1 MSQISS
7 INFKKSVD
15 YQVFHNSTIRPS
27 YVIGGELEC
36 NPPKGY
42 DAQRIKNEII
52 ENAKQAYFNTS
63 KARNKAF
70 QAKNYE
76 WSAVVNI
83 KPETTM
89 NDLKKLAQH
98 FSDKYGFQCYQ
109 IAIHRDEGHINDD
122 GEKEI
127 NHHAHLEFITLDKN
141 TGKQLFKLRDFNP
154 QKMREIQTEV
164 AEILQ
169 MERGQDKRIS
179 GAKRIEPRVY
189 AEMKEKER
197 ANQKALK
204 KELESTKETLKNTT
218 QELESVKTELK
229 DTKKEKNLSKTAI
242 KSAIKIA
249 KVAWSNENKQRKE
262 QGLAPIYNAN
272 HYNSSE
278 YLKGLENRTY
288 KNNDEFLKALDEL
301 QKRIFKEYE
310 QGINATHQIST
321 TKKDF
326 KSRLIDEYYS
336 DLSTKHDLTPFY
348 FDKELKTL
356 ENKQKGYKIKD
367 SENTLTLTTSKKADL
382 SEQVALMLDMAK
394 SKGWE
399 LDSIK
404 VTGSKAFC
412 DEVAKQIAEIKA
424 KEKAEQE
431 RKLKE
436 LEQENER
443 LKAELA
449 KNRTETALETQN
461 EPKARQEPSQELKTQ
476 ETAPKA
482 KSQEQIDLE
491 IAQRLDEKKYWEQTD
506 TTTFYNI
513 LKRLEMRKKPQE
525 RKLDDLKYL
534 DGELN
539 KPIIYG
545 RHDLTKYAIN
555 ELNKLIAKEIEK
567 EQANQTAQTPSSFDK
582 EPEKSQEVFK
592 EFKELCDYLE
602 KYHFLTT
609 DGKIN
614 VAKRASELLK
624 NKENHELLKAYHKT
638 HYEVKKGGLEKLA
651 KQYEQT
657 KEISR

>member
-36 NPPKGY
+36 DPPKGY

-98 FSDKYGFQCYQ
+98 FSDKYGFQYYQ
-109 IAIHRDEGHINDD
+109 IAIHRDEGHINDN

-197 ANQKALK
+197 ANQKALSANAINK
-204 KELESTKETLKNTT
+204 RVEQERKAWLNTNKALHEQGAEPIFTTEHYKELRELNKGTFTSLDELENALKELEKRIR
-218 QELESVKTELK
+218 
-229 DTKKEKNLSKTAI
+229 KEKRQNQ
-242 KSAIKIA
+242 
-249 KVAWSNENKQRKE
+249 SNK
-262 QGLAPIYNAN
+262 P
-272 HYNSSE
+272 
-278 YLKGLENRTY
+278 
-288 KNNDEFLKALDEL
+288 
-301 QKRIFKEYE
+301 
-310 QGINATHQIST
+310 QIST

-348 FDKELKTL
+348 FNKELKTL

-367 SENTLTLTTSKKADL
+367 SENTLTLTPSQKVDL

-399 LDSIK
+399 LETIEVS
-404 VTGSKAFC
+404 GSKAFC

-424 KEKAEQE
+424 KEKAEQAQ
-431 RKLKE
+431 KLKE

-482 KSQEQIDLE
+482 KSQAQIDLE
-491 IAQRLDEKKYWEQTD
+491 IAQKLDEKKYWEQTD

-525 RKLDDLKYL
+525 RKLDGLKYL
-534 DGELN
+534 ESELN

-545 RHDLTKYAIN
+545 RHDLTKYAIS
-555 ELNKLIAKEIEK
+555 ELNELIAKEIEK
-567 EQANQTAQTPSSFDK
+567 EQANQTAQTPSAFDK

-609 DGKIN
+609 NGKIN
-614 VAKRASELLK
+614 VGKRASELLK

-651 KQYEQT
+651 KQYEQS
-657 KEISR
+657 KGISR

>member
-36 NPPKGY
+36 DPPKGY
-42 DAQRIKNEII
+42 DAQRIKNEIV

-89 NDLKKLAQH
+89 NDLKRLAEH
-98 FSDKYGFQCYQ
+98 FEKKYGFQCYQ
-109 IAIHRDEGHINDD
+109 IAIHRDEGHINDN

-127 NHHAHLEFITLDKN
+127 NHHAHLEFITLSKEN
-141 TGKQLFKLRDFNP
+141 GKQLFKLRDFNP

-179 GAKRIEPRVY
+179 GAKRIEPRAY
-189 AEMKEKER
+189 AKIKEQER
-197 ANQKALK
+197 QEKREIK

-218 QELESVKTELK
+218 QELETA
-229 DTKKEKNLSKTAI
+229 KKE
-242 KSAIKIA
+242 
-249 KVAWSNENKQRKE
+249 
-262 QGLAPIYNAN
+262 
-272 HYNSSE
+272 
-278 YLKGLENRTY
+278 
-288 KNNDEFLKALDEL
+288 LKALSANAIKKRVEQERKAWLNTNKALHEQGAEPIFTAEHYKELRELNKGAFTSLDEL
-301 QKRIFKEYE
+301 ENALKELEKRIRKEKK
-310 QGINATHQIST
+310 QHQSNKPQLST
-321 TKKDF
+321 TQKDF
-326 KSRLIDEYYS
+326 KSRLIDEFYS

-348 FDKELKTL
+348 FNKELKTL

-382 SEQVALMLDMAK
+382 SEQVELMLDMAK
-394 SKGWE
+394 AKGWE
-399 LDSIK
+399 LDSLK

-431 RKLKE
+431 KKIAE
-436 LEQENER
+436 LEKQNEQ

-449 KNRTETALETQN
+449 IKSAEKPLESQN
-461 EPKARQEPSQELKTQ
+461 APKAEQEPSQEPKTQ
-476 ETAPKA
+476 ENAPKA

-525 RKLDDLKYL
+525 RKLEGLKYL
-534 DGELN
+534 ESELN

-545 RHDLTKYAIN
+545 RHDLTKDVIS
-555 ELNKLIAKEIEK
+555 ELNELIAKEQEQEKPLSDDEKRRQAQLKEIE
-567 EQANQTAQTPSSFDK
+567 
-582 EPEKSQEVFK
+582 
-592 EFKELCDYLE
+592 
-602 KYHFLTT
+602 
-609 DGKIN
+609 
-614 VAKRASELLK
+614 R
-624 NKENHELLKAYHKT
+624 LKAQGKFNYNSTNSQSKDT
-638 HYEVKKGGLEKLA
+638 GRGF
-651 KQYEQT
+651 
-657 KEISR
+657 

>member
-36 NPPKGY
+36 DPPKGY

-52 ENAKQAYFNTS
+52 NNAKQAYFNTS

-109 IAIHRDEGHINDD
+109 IAIHRDEGHINDN

-179 GAKRIEPRVY
+179 GAKRIEPRAY
-189 AEMKEKER
+189 ARLKEQER
-197 ANQKALK
+197 QEKREIK
-204 KELESTKETLKNTT
+204 KELESTK
-218 QELESVKTELK
+218 
-229 DTKKEKNLSKTAI
+229 KE
-242 KSAIKIA
+242 
-249 KVAWSNENKQRKE
+249 
-262 QGLAPIYNAN
+262 
-272 HYNSSE
+272 
-278 YLKGLENRTY
+278 
-288 KNNDEFLKALDEL
+288 LKALSANAIRKRVEQERKAWLNTNKALHEQGAELIFTPKHYKELRELDKGTFTSLDEL
-301 QKRIFKEYE
+301 ENALKELEKRIRKEKR
-310 QGINATHQIST
+310 QNQSNKPQIST

-348 FDKELKTL
+348 FNKELKTL

-412 DEVAKQIAEIKA
+412 DEVARQIAEIKA

-431 RKLKE
+431 QKLKE
-436 LEQENER
+436 LEKENER

-449 KNRTETALETQN
+449 NNRTETALETQN
-461 EPKARQEPSQELKTQ
+461 EPKARQDITQSEKTQ
-476 ETAPKA
+476 ENAPKA
-482 KSQEQIDLE
+482 KSQAQKDLE
-491 IAQRLDEKKYWEQTD
+491 LVKSYENNYNFSNNDCYDLKDLAKRYNLD
-506 TTTFYNI
+506 NI
-513 LKRLEMRKKPQE
+513 SKSLTKHLENNRNLDKLTYSIPKPQE
-525 RKLDDLKYL
+525 LQ
-534 DGELN
+534 
-539 KPIIYG
+539 
-545 RHDLTKYAIN
+545 
-555 ELNKLIAKEIEK
+555 EI
-567 EQANQTAQTPSSFDK
+567 
-582 EPEKSQEVFK
+582 
-592 EFKELCDYLE
+592 
-602 KYHFLTT
+602 
-609 DGKIN
+609 
-614 VAKRASELLK
+614 
-624 NKENHELLKAYHKT
+624 
-638 HYEVKKGGLEKLA
+638 KGFLEKLTA
-651 KQYEQT
+651 QEQEPSKTTITQKVNFNT
-657 KEISR
+657 KSQNQGKTF

>member
-179 GAKRIEPRVY
+179 GAKRIEPRAY
-189 AEMKEKER
+189 ARLKEQER
-197 ANQKALK
+197 QEKREIK

-229 DTKKEKNLSKTAI
+229 NTKKEKNLSKTAI
-242 KSAIKIA
+242 KSAIKA
-249 KVAWSNENKQRKE
+249 VKVAWRNENKQRKE

-278 YLKGLENRTY
+278 YLKELENRTY

-326 KSRLIDEYYS
+326 KSRLIDEFYS

-348 FDKELKTL
+348 FNKELKTL

-399 LDSIK
+399 LETIEVS
-404 VTGSKAFC
+404 GSKAFC

-449 KNRTETALETQN
+449 NNRTETALETQN
-461 EPKARQEPSQELKTQ
+461 EPKPSQDITQSEKTQ

-491 IAQRLDEKKYWEQTD
+491 NVEKIKNLQNNGFMIDNHNCDDLIRLAKKYKLLEVENRLKEHKKYNDEKYNRDHDKLTYPISSVNYNDIELIIEKIAKTIKQEQEQKQPKPLSD
-506 TTTFYNI
+506 DE
-513 LKRLEMRKKPQE
+513 KRREA
-525 RKLDDLKYL
+525 
-534 DGELN
+534 EL
-539 KPIIYG
+539 
-545 RHDLTKYAIN
+545 
-555 ELNKLIAKEIEK
+555 KEIERLK
-567 EQANQTAQTPSSFDK
+567 AQGKFSYNST
-582 EPEKSQEVFK
+582 KSQSQ
-592 EFKELCDYLE
+592 E
-602 KYHFLTT
+602 KGRKF
-609 DGKIN
+609 
-614 VAKRASELLK
+614 
-624 NKENHELLKAYHKT
+624 
-638 HYEVKKGGLEKLA
+638 
-651 KQYEQT
+651 
-657 KEISR
+657 

>member
-36 NPPKGY
+36 DPPKGY

-98 FSDKYGFQCYQ
+98 FSDKYGFQYYQ
-109 IAIHRDEGHINDD
+109 IAIHRDEGHINDN

-197 ANQKALK
+197 ANQKALSANAINK
-204 KELESTKETLKNTT
+204 RVEQERKAWLNTNKALHEQGAEPIFTTEHYKELRELNKGTFTSLDELENALKELEKRIR
-218 QELESVKTELK
+218 
-229 DTKKEKNLSKTAI
+229 KEKRQNQ
-242 KSAIKIA
+242 
-249 KVAWSNENKQRKE
+249 SNK
-262 QGLAPIYNAN
+262 P
-272 HYNSSE
+272 
-278 YLKGLENRTY
+278 
-288 KNNDEFLKALDEL
+288 
-301 QKRIFKEYE
+301 
-310 QGINATHQIST
+310 QIST

-348 FDKELKTL
+348 FNKELKTL

-367 SENTLTLTTSKKADL
+367 SENTLTLTPSQKVDL

-399 LDSIK
+399 LETIEVS
-404 VTGSKAFC
+404 GSKAFC

-424 KEKAEQE
+424 KEKAEQAQ
-431 RKLKE
+431 KLKE

-482 KSQEQIDLE
+482 KSQAQIDLE
-491 IAQRLDEKKYWEQTD
+491 IAQKLDEKKYWEQTD

-567 EQANQTAQTPSSFDK
+567 EQANQTAQTPSTFDK

-657 KEISR
+657 KGISR

>member
-1 MSQISS
+1 MGQKSS
-7 INFKKSVD
+7 INFKPSKD
-15 YQVFHNSTIRPS
+15 HQVFHNTTIRPN
-27 YVIGGELEC
+27 YAIGGELEYDL
-36 NPPKGY
+36 KGY
-42 DAQRIKNEII
+42 PARDLKNKIISQAI
-52 ENAKQAYFNTS
+52 ENYNK
-63 KARNKAF
+63 NKAPKAPKF
-70 QAKNYE
+70 KAKNYE

-89 NDLKKLAQH
+89 DDLKKLAEH
-98 FSDKYGFQCYQ
+98 LNKKYGFQCYQ
-109 IAIHRDEGHINDD
+109 ITIHRDEGHINDD

-127 NHHAHLEFITLDKN
+127 NHHAHLELITLDKE
-141 TGKQLFKLRDFNP
+141 TGKQRWNFTPRKLR
-154 QKMREIQTEV
+154 ELQTEV

-169 MERGQDKRIS
+169 MERGIDKRIS

-229 DTKKEKNLSKTAI
+229 NTKKEKNLSKTAI

-348 FDKELKTL
+348 FNKELKTL

-382 SEQVALMLDMAK
+382 SEQIALMLDMAK

-412 DEVAKQIAEIKA
+412 DEVAKQIAEIKS

-436 LEQENER
+436 LEKENER

-449 KNRTETALETQN
+449 NNRTETALKSPN
-461 EPKARQEPSQELKTQ
+461 EPNPSQDITQSEKTQ
-476 ETAPKA
+476 ENVKKPTELEIIESILKKETFSNEDCEKAIKIAKENDFKQIADLEKDFERYKKYHQEQGKLSFNMPKPKYELEEIQKWLKQKESEKLQNIQLKHQEQNKITIA
-482 KSQEQIDLE
+482 QKVNLNTKSQSQEQ
-491 IAQRLDEKKYWEQTD
+491 
-506 TTTFYNI
+506 
-513 LKRLEMRKKPQE
+513 
-525 RKLDDLKYL
+525 
-534 DGELN
+534 
-539 KPIIYG
+539 G
-545 RHDLTKYAIN
+545 R
-555 ELNKLIAKEIEK
+555 
-567 EQANQTAQTPSSFDK
+567 
-582 EPEKSQEVFK
+582 
-592 EFKELCDYLE
+592 
-602 KYHFLTT
+602 
-609 DGKIN
+609 
-614 VAKRASELLK
+614 
-624 NKENHELLKAYHKT
+624 
-638 HYEVKKGGLEKLA
+638 
-651 KQYEQT
+651 
-657 KEISR
+657 

>member
-36 NPPKGY
+36 DPPKGY
-42 DAQRIKNEII
+42 DAQRIKNEIV

-109 IAIHRDEGHINDD
+109 IAIHRDEGHINDN

-179 GAKRIEPRVY
+179 GAKRIEPRAY
-189 AEMKEKER
+189 ARLKEQER
-197 ANQKALK
+197 QEKREIK

-218 QELESVKTELK
+218 QELET
-229 DTKKEKNLSKTAI
+229 TKKE
-242 KSAIKIA
+242 
-249 KVAWSNENKQRKE
+249 
-262 QGLAPIYNAN
+262 
-272 HYNSSE
+272 
-278 YLKGLENRTY
+278 
-288 KNNDEFLKALDEL
+288 LKALSANAIRKRVEQERKAWLNTNKALHEQGAELIFTPKHYKELRELDKGTFTSLDEL
-301 QKRIFKEYE
+301 ENALKELEKRIRKEKR
-310 QGINATHQIST
+310 QNQSNKPQIST

-326 KSRLIDEYYS
+326 KSRLIDEFYS

-348 FDKELKTL
+348 FNKELKTL

-404 VTGSKAFC
+404 VTGSKTFC

-436 LEQENER
+436 LEKENER

-449 KNRTETALETQN
+449 NNRTETALETQN
-461 EPKARQEPSQELKTQ
+461 EPNPSQDITQSEKTQ
-476 ETAPKA
+476 ENAPKA

-491 IAQRLDEKKYWEQTD
+491 IAQSLDEKKYWEQTD

-545 RHDLTKYAIN
+545 RHDLTKYAIS
-555 ELNKLIAKEIEK
+555 ELNELIAKEIEK
-567 EQANQTAQTPSSFDK
+567 EQANQTAQTPSTFDK

-609 DGKIN
+609 DGKIK

-624 NKENHELLKAYHKT
+624 NKENHELLKTYHKT

-657 KEISR
+657 KGISR

>member
-27 YVIGGELEC
+27 YIIGGELEC
-36 NPPKGY
+36 DPPKGY
-42 DAQRIKNEII
+42 DAQRIKNEIV

-109 IAIHRDEGHINDD
+109 IAIHRDEGHINDN

-179 GAKRIEPRVY
+179 GAKRIEPRAY
-189 AEMKEKER
+189 ARLKEQER
-197 ANQKALK
+197 QEKREIK
-204 KELESTKETLKNTT
+204 KELESTKETLENTT
-218 QELESVKTELK
+218 QELET
-229 DTKKEKNLSKTAI
+229 TKKE
-242 KSAIKIA
+242 
-249 KVAWSNENKQRKE
+249 
-262 QGLAPIYNAN
+262 
-272 HYNSSE
+272 
-278 YLKGLENRTY
+278 
-288 KNNDEFLKALDEL
+288 LKALSANAIRKRVEQERKAWLNTNKALHEQGAELIFTPKHYKELRELDKGTFTSLDEL
-301 QKRIFKEYE
+301 ENALKELEKRIRKEKR
-310 QGINATHQIST
+310 QNQSNKPQIST

-348 FDKELKTL
+348 FNKELKTL

-436 LEQENER
+436 LEQENEQ
-443 LKAELA
+443 LKAKLA

-461 EPKARQEPSQELKTQ
+461 EPNPSQDITQSEKTQ

-482 KSQEQIDLE
+482 KSQTEIDLE
-491 IAQRLDEKKYWEQTD
+491 NVEKIKNFQNKGFMINNHNCDDLIRLAKKYELLEVENHLKEHKKYNEKKYNGNHDKLTYPMDNVNYNDIELIIKKIVITIKQEQEQEQEQEQPKPLSD
-506 TTTFYNI
+506 DE
-513 LKRLEMRKKPQE
+513 KRRQAQL
-525 RKLDDLKYL
+525 
-534 DGELN
+534 
-539 KPIIYG
+539 
-545 RHDLTKYAIN
+545 
-555 ELNKLIAKEIEK
+555 KEIERLK
-567 EQANQTAQTPSSFDK
+567 AQGKFNYNST
-582 EPEKSQEVFK
+582 KSQSKDTGRGF
-592 EFKELCDYLE
+592 
-602 KYHFLTT
+602 
-609 DGKIN
+609 
-614 VAKRASELLK
+614 
-624 NKENHELLKAYHKT
+624 
-638 HYEVKKGGLEKLA
+638 
-651 KQYEQT
+651 
-657 KEISR
+657 

>member
-36 NPPKGY
+36 DPPKGY
-42 DAQRIKNEII
+42 DAQRIKNEIV

-109 IAIHRDEGHINDD
+109 IAIHRDEGHINDN

-179 GAKRIEPRVY
+179 GAKRIEPRAY
-189 AEMKEKER
+189 ARLKEQER
-197 ANQKALK
+197 QEKREIK

-218 QELESVKTELK
+218 QELET
-229 DTKKEKNLSKTAI
+229 TKKE
-242 KSAIKIA
+242 
-249 KVAWSNENKQRKE
+249 
-262 QGLAPIYNAN
+262 
-272 HYNSSE
+272 
-278 YLKGLENRTY
+278 
-288 KNNDEFLKALDEL
+288 LKALSANAIRKRVEQERKAWLNTNKALHEQGAELIFTPKHYKELRELDKGTFTSLDEL
-301 QKRIFKEYE
+301 ENALKELEKRIRKEKR
-310 QGINATHQIST
+310 QNQSNKPQIST

-348 FDKELKTL
+348 FNKELKTL

-399 LDSIK
+399 LDSLK

-461 EPKARQEPSQELKTQ
+461 EPKPSQDITQSEKTQ
-476 ETAPKA
+476 ENAPKV
-482 KSQEQIDLE
+482 KSQAQIDLE
-491 IAQRLDEKKYWEQTD
+491 IAQYLDEKKYWEQTD

-567 EQANQTAQTPSSFDK
+567 EQANQTAQTPSAFDK

-651 KQYEQT
+651 KQYEQS
-657 KEISR
+657 KGISR

>member
-36 NPPKGY
+36 DPPKGY

-98 FSDKYGFQCYQ
+98 FSDKYGFQYYQ
-109 IAIHRDEGHINDD
+109 IAIHRDEGHINDN

-197 ANQKALK
+197 ANQKALSANAINK
-204 KELESTKETLKNTT
+204 RVEQERKAWLNTNKALHEQGAEPIFTTEHYKELRELNKGTFTSLDELENALKELEKRIR
-218 QELESVKTELK
+218 
-229 DTKKEKNLSKTAI
+229 KEKRQNQ
-242 KSAIKIA
+242 
-249 KVAWSNENKQRKE
+249 SNK
-262 QGLAPIYNAN
+262 P
-272 HYNSSE
+272 
-278 YLKGLENRTY
+278 
-288 KNNDEFLKALDEL
+288 
-301 QKRIFKEYE
+301 
-310 QGINATHQIST
+310 QIST

-348 FDKELKTL
+348 FNKELKTL

-412 DEVAKQIAEIKA
+412 DEVARQIAEIKA

-431 RKLKE
+431 QKLKE
-436 LEQENER
+436 LEKENER

-449 KNRTETALETQN
+449 NNRTETALETQN
-461 EPKARQEPSQELKTQ
+461 EPKPSQDITQSEKTQ
-476 ETAPKA
+476 ENAPKA
-482 KSQEQIDLE
+482 KSQAQKDLE
-491 IAQRLDEKKYWEQTD
+491 LVKSYENNYNFSNNDCYDLKDLAKRYNLD
-506 TTTFYNI
+506 NI
-513 LKRLEMRKKPQE
+513 SKSLTKHLENNRNLDKLTYSIPKPQE
-525 RKLDDLKYL
+525 LQ
-534 DGELN
+534 
-539 KPIIYG
+539 
-545 RHDLTKYAIN
+545 
-555 ELNKLIAKEIEK
+555 EI
-567 EQANQTAQTPSSFDK
+567 
-582 EPEKSQEVFK
+582 
-592 EFKELCDYLE
+592 
-602 KYHFLTT
+602 
-609 DGKIN
+609 
-614 VAKRASELLK
+614 
-624 NKENHELLKAYHKT
+624 
-638 HYEVKKGGLEKLA
+638 KGFLEKLTA
-651 KQYEQT
+651 QEQEPSKTTITQKVNFNT
-657 KEISR
+657 KSQNQGKTF

>member
-27 YVIGGELEC
+27 YIIGGELEC
-36 NPPKGY
+36 DPPKGY
-42 DAQRIKNEII
+42 DAQRIKNEIV

-109 IAIHRDEGHINDD
+109 IAIHRDEGHINDN

-179 GAKRIEPRVY
+179 GAKRIEPRAY
-189 AEMKEKER
+189 ARLKEQER
-197 ANQKALK
+197 QEKREIK

-218 QELESVKTELK
+218 QELET
-229 DTKKEKNLSKTAI
+229 TKKE
-242 KSAIKIA
+242 
-249 KVAWSNENKQRKE
+249 
-262 QGLAPIYNAN
+262 
-272 HYNSSE
+272 
-278 YLKGLENRTY
+278 
-288 KNNDEFLKALDEL
+288 LKALSANAIRKRVEQERKAWLNTNKALHEQGAEPIFTAEHYKELRELGKKAFTSLDEL
-301 QKRIFKEYE
+301 ENALKELEKRIRKEKR
-310 QGINATHQIST
+310 QHQSNRPQIST

-326 KSRLIDEYYS
+326 KSRLIDEFYS

-348 FDKELKTL
+348 FNKELKTL
-356 ENKQKGYKIKD
+356 ENKQKGYKIQD

-399 LDSIK
+399 LDSLK

-449 KNRTETALETQN
+449 NNRTETALETQN
-461 EPKARQEPSQELKTQ
+461 ESNPSQDITQSEKTQ
-476 ETAPKA
+476 ENAPKA

-513 LKRLEMRKKPQE
+513 LKRLEMRKKLQE

-545 RHDLTKYAIN
+545 RHDLTKYAISELN
-555 ELNKLIAKEIEK
+555 ELITKEIEK
-567 EQANQTAQTPSSFDK
+567 KQANQTAQTPSAFDK

-592 EFKELCDYLE
+592 EFKELCEYADKKYTFVYKAYQQDFQKRTYTFLNNAENHKLLKTWHNMKYQVEKSKLE
-602 KYHFLTT
+602 K
-609 DGKIN
+609 I
-614 VAKRASELLK
+614 
-624 NKENHELLKAYHKT
+624 
-638 HYEVKKGGLEKLA
+638 A
-651 KQYEQT
+651 KQYEQS
-657 KEISR
+657 KGISR

>member
-36 NPPKGY
+36 DPPKGY
-42 DAQRIKNEII
+42 DAQRIKNEIV

-89 NDLKKLAQH
+89 NDLKTLAQH
-98 FSDKYGFQCYQ
+98 FSYKYGFQCYQ
-109 IAIHRDEGHINDD
+109 IAIHRDEGHINDN

-179 GAKRIEPRVY
+179 GAKRIEPRAY
-189 AEMKEKER
+189 ARLKEQER
-197 ANQKALK
+197 QEKREIK

-229 DTKKEKNLSKTAI
+229 NTKKEKNLSKTAI
-242 KSAIKIA
+242 KSAIKA
-249 KVAWSNENKQRKE
+249 VKVAWRNENKQRKE

-278 YLKGLENRTY
+278 YLKELENRTY

-326 KSRLIDEYYS
+326 KSRLIDEFYS

-348 FDKELKTL
+348 FNKELKTL

-367 SENTLTLTTSKKADL
+367 SENTLTLTPSKKADL

-399 LDSIK
+399 LETIEVS
-404 VTGSKAFC
+404 GSKAFC
-412 DEVAKQIAEIKA
+412 DEVARQIAEIKA

-461 EPKARQEPSQELKTQ
+461 EPKPSQDITQSEKTQ
-476 ETAPKA
+476 ENAPKV
-482 KSQEQIDLE
+482 KSQAQIDLE
-491 IAQRLDEKKYWEQTD
+491 NVEKIKNLQNNGFMIDNHNCDDLIRLAKKYKLLEVENRLKEHKKYNDEKYNRDHDKLTYPISSVNYNDIELIIEKIAKTIKQEQEQKQPKPLSD
-506 TTTFYNI
+506 DE
-513 LKRLEMRKKPQE
+513 KRREA
-525 RKLDDLKYL
+525 
-534 DGELN
+534 EL
-539 KPIIYG
+539 
-545 RHDLTKYAIN
+545 
-555 ELNKLIAKEIEK
+555 KEIERLK
-567 EQANQTAQTPSSFDK
+567 AQGKFNLNST
-582 EPEKSQEVFK
+582 KSQSQ
-592 EFKELCDYLE
+592 E
-602 KYHFLTT
+602 KGRKF
-609 DGKIN
+609 
-614 VAKRASELLK
+614 
-624 NKENHELLKAYHKT
+624 
-638 HYEVKKGGLEKLA
+638 
-651 KQYEQT
+651 
-657 KEISR
+657 

>member
-36 NPPKGY
+36 DPPKGY
-42 DAQRIKNEII
+42 DAQRIKNEIV

-109 IAIHRDEGHINDD
+109 IAIHRDEGHINDN

-179 GAKRIEPRVY
+179 GAKRIEPRAY
-189 AEMKEKER
+189 ARLKEQER
-197 ANQKALK
+197 QEKREIK

-229 DTKKEKNLSKTAI
+229 NTKKEKNLSKTAI

-326 KSRLIDEYYS
+326 KSRLIDEFYS

-348 FDKELKTL
+348 FNKELKTL

-394 SKGWE
+394 AKGWE
-399 LDSIK
+399 LDSLK

-412 DEVAKQIAEIKA
+412 DEVARQIAEIKA

-449 KNRTETALETQN
+449 NNRTETALETQN
-461 EPKARQEPSQELKTQ
+461 EPKPKDITQSEKTQ
-476 ETAPKA
+476 ENAPKV
-482 KSQEQIDLE
+482 KSQAQIDLE
-491 IAQRLDEKKYWEQTD
+491 NVEKIKNLQNKGLMIDNHNCDDLIRLAKKYKLLEVENRLKEHKKYNDEKYNRDHDKLTYPISSVNYNDIELIIEKIAKTIKQEQEQPKPLSD
-506 TTTFYNI
+506 DE
-513 LKRLEMRKKPQE
+513 KRREAQL
-525 RKLDDLKYL
+525 
-534 DGELN
+534 
-539 KPIIYG
+539 
-545 RHDLTKYAIN
+545 
-555 ELNKLIAKEIEK
+555 KEIERLR
-567 EQANQTAQTPSSFDK
+567 AQGKLNYNST
-582 EPEKSQEVFK
+582 KSQSQ
-592 EFKELCDYLE
+592 D
-602 KYHFLTT
+602 
-609 DGKIN
+609 
-614 VAKRASELLK
+614 
-624 NKENHELLKAYHKT
+624 
-638 HYEVKKGGLEKLA
+638 KG
-651 KQYEQT
+651 
-657 KEISR
+657 RNF

>member
-89 NDLKKLAQH
+89 DDLKKLAEH
-98 FSDKYGFQCYQ
+98 LNKKYGFQCYQ
-109 IAIHRDEGHINDD
+109 ITIHRDEGHINDD

-169 MERGQDKRIS
+169 MERGIDKRIS
-179 GAKRIEPRVY
+179 GAKRIEPRAY
-189 AEMKEKER
+189 ARLKEQER
-197 ANQKALK
+197 QEKREIK

-229 DTKKEKNLSKTAI
+229 NTKKEKNLSKTAI
-242 KSAIKIA
+242 KSAIKA
-249 KVAWSNENKQRKE
+249 VKVAWRNENKQRKE

-278 YLKGLENRTY
+278 YLKELENRTY

-301 QKRIFKEYE
+301 QNRIFKEYE

-326 KSRLIDEYYS
+326 KSRLIDEFYS

-348 FDKELKTL
+348 FNKELKTL

-367 SENTLTLTTSKKADL
+367 SENALTLTTSKKADL

-394 SKGWE
+394 AKGWE
-399 LDSIK
+399 LDSLS
-404 VTGSKAFC
+404 VSGSKAFC
-412 DEVAKQIAEIKA
+412 DEVAKQITEIKA
-424 KEKAEQE
+424 KEKAELE
-431 RKLKE
+431 KE
-436 LEQENER
+436 NAA

-461 EPKARQEPSQELKTQ
+461 EPKPSQDITQ
-476 ETAPKA
+476 
-482 KSQEQIDLE
+482 SQ
-491 IAQRLDEKKYWEQTD
+491 
-506 TTTFYNI
+506 
-513 LKRLEMRKKPQE
+513 
-525 RKLDDLKYL
+525 
-534 DGELN
+534 
-539 KPIIYG
+539 
-545 RHDLTKYAIN
+545 
-555 ELNKLIAKEIEK
+555 
-567 EQANQTAQTPSSFDK
+567 
-582 EPEKSQEVFK
+582 
-592 EFKELCDYLE
+592 
-602 KYHFLTT
+602 
-609 DGKIN
+609 
-614 VAKRASELLK
+614 
-624 NKENHELLKAYHKT
+624 KT
-638 HYEVKKGGLEKLA
+638 HGNSPK
-651 KQYEQT
+651 
-657 KEISR
+657 S

>member
-36 NPPKGY
+36 DPPKGY

-83 KPETTM
+83 KPETTI

-98 FSDKYGFQCYQ
+98 FSYKYGFQCYQ
-109 IAIHRDEGHINDD
+109 IAIHRDEGHINDN

-179 GAKRIEPRVY
+179 GAKRIEPRAY
-189 AEMKEKER
+189 ARLKEQER
-197 ANQKALK
+197 QEKREIK
-204 KELESTKETLKNTT
+204 KELESTKETLKTTT
-218 QELESVKTELK
+218 QELET
-229 DTKKEKNLSKTAI
+229 TKKE
-242 KSAIKIA
+242 
-249 KVAWSNENKQRKE
+249 
-262 QGLAPIYNAN
+262 
-272 HYNSSE
+272 
-278 YLKGLENRTY
+278 
-288 KNNDEFLKALDEL
+288 LKALSANAIRKRVEQERKAWLNTNKALHEQSAEPIFIAEHYKELRELGKKAFTSLDEL
-301 QKRIFKEYE
+301 ENALKELEKRIRKEKR
-310 QGINATHQIST
+310 QHQSNKPQLST

-348 FDKELKTL
+348 FNKELKTL

-367 SENTLTLTTSKKADL
+367 SENALTLTTSKKADL
-382 SEQVALMLDMAK
+382 SEQVVLMLDMAK

-399 LDSIK
+399 LETIEVS
-404 VTGSKAFC
+404 GSKAFC

-449 KNRTETALETQN
+449 NNRTETALETQN
-461 EPKARQEPSQELKTQ
+461 EPNPSQDITQSEKTQ

-525 RKLDDLKYL
+525 RKLDDLRYL
-534 DGELN
+534 NEELN

-555 ELNKLIAKEIEK
+555 ELNKLISKEIEK
-567 EQANQTAQTPSSFDK
+567 KQANQTAQTPSSFDK

-609 DGKIN
+609 DGKIK

-657 KEISR
+657 KRISR

>member
-1 MSQISS
+1 MGQKSS
-7 INFKKSVD
+7 INFKPSKD
-15 YQVFHNSTIRPS
+15 HQVFHNTTIRPN
-27 YVIGGELEC
+27 YAIGGELEYDL
-36 NPPKGY
+36 KGY
-42 DAQRIKNEII
+42 PARDLKNKIISQAI
-52 ENAKQAYFNTS
+52 ENYNK
-63 KARNKAF
+63 NKAPKAPKF
-70 QAKNYE
+70 KAKNYE

-89 NDLKKLAQH
+89 DDLKKLAEH
-98 FSDKYGFQCYQ
+98 LNKKYGFQCYQ
-109 IAIHRDEGHINDD
+109 ITIHRDEGHINDD

-127 NHHAHLEFITLDKN
+127 NHHAHLELITLDKE
-141 TGKQLFKLRDFNP
+141 TGKQRWNFTPRKLR
-154 QKMREIQTEV
+154 ELQTEV

-169 MERGQDKRIS
+169 MERGIDKRIS

-229 DTKKEKNLSKTAI
+229 NTKKEKNLSKTAI

-326 KSRLIDEYYS
+326 KSRLIDEFYS

-348 FDKELKTL
+348 FNKELKTL

-382 SEQVALMLDMAK
+382 SEQIALMLDMAK

-449 KNRTETALETQN
+449 NNRTETALETQN
-461 EPKARQEPSQELKTQ
+461 EPKPSQDITQSEKTQ
-476 ETAPKA
+476 ENAPKA

-491 IAQRLDEKKYWEQTD
+491 NVEKIKNLQNKGFMIDNHNCDDLIRLAKKYKLLEVENRLKEHKKYNDEKYNRDHDKLTYPISSVNYNDIELIIEKIAKTIKQEQEQPKPLSD
-506 TTTFYNI
+506 DE
-513 LKRLEMRKKPQE
+513 KRREA
-525 RKLDDLKYL
+525 
-534 DGELN
+534 EL
-539 KPIIYG
+539 
-545 RHDLTKYAIN
+545 
-555 ELNKLIAKEIEK
+555 KEIERLK
-567 EQANQTAQTPSSFDK
+567 GQGKFNYNST
-582 EPEKSQEVFK
+582 KSQSQ
-592 EFKELCDYLE
+592 D
-602 KYHFLTT
+602 
-609 DGKIN
+609 
-614 VAKRASELLK
+614 
-624 NKENHELLKAYHKT
+624 
-638 HYEVKKGGLEKLA
+638 KG
-651 KQYEQT
+651 
-657 KEISR
+657 RNF

>member
-36 NPPKGY
+36 DPPKGY

-179 GAKRIEPRVY
+179 GAKRIEPRAY
-189 AEMKEKER
+189 ARLKEQER
-197 ANQKALK
+197 QEKREIK
-204 KELESTKETLKNTT
+204 KELESTKETLKNTM

-229 DTKKEKNLSKTAI
+229 NTKKEKNLSKTAI
-242 KSAIKIA
+242 KSAIKA
-249 KVAWSNENKQRKE
+249 VKVTWRNENKQRKE

-278 YLKGLENRTY
+278 YLQGLENGTY
-288 KNNDEFLKALDEL
+288 KNNDAFLKALDEL

-321 TKKDF
+321 TQKDF
-326 KSRLIDEYYS
+326 KSRLIDEFYS

-348 FDKELKTL
+348 FNKELKTL

-449 KNRTETALETQN
+449 NNRTETALETQN
-461 EPKARQEPSQELKTQ
+461 EPKPSQDITQSEKTQ

-482 KSQEQIDLE
+482 KSQEQKDLE
-491 IAQRLDEKKYWEQTD
+491 LVKSYENNYNFTNNDCYDLRDLAKRYNLD
-506 TTTFYNI
+506 NI
-513 LKRLEMRKKPQE
+513 SKSLTKHLENNRNVDKLTYPIPKPQE
-525 RKLDDLKYL
+525 LQEIKGFLEKLTAKELEQLKPLSDDEKRREA
-534 DGELN
+534 EL
-539 KPIIYG
+539 
-545 RHDLTKYAIN
+545 
-555 ELNKLIAKEIEK
+555 KEIERLK
-567 EQANQTAQTPSSFDK
+567 AQGKFNYNST
-582 EPEKSQEVFK
+582 KSQSQ
-592 EFKELCDYLE
+592 E
-602 KYHFLTT
+602 KGRKF
-609 DGKIN
+609 
-614 VAKRASELLK
+614 
-624 NKENHELLKAYHKT
+624 
-638 HYEVKKGGLEKLA
+638 
-651 KQYEQT
+651 
-657 KEISR
+657 

>member
-36 NPPKGY
+36 DPPKGY
-42 DAQRIKNEII
+42 DAQRIKNEIV

-109 IAIHRDEGHINDD
+109 IAIHRDEGHINDN

-179 GAKRIEPRVY
+179 GAKRIEPRAY
-189 AEMKEKER
+189 ARLKEQER
-197 ANQKALK
+197 QEKREIK
-204 KELESTKETLKNTT
+204 KELTNTKAELTSNKNELNSVKN
-218 QELESVKTELK
+218 ELET
-229 DTKKEKNLSKTAI
+229 TKKE
-242 KSAIKIA
+242 
-249 KVAWSNENKQRKE
+249 
-262 QGLAPIYNAN
+262 
-272 HYNSSE
+272 
-278 YLKGLENRTY
+278 
-288 KNNDEFLKALDEL
+288 LKALSANAIRKRVERERKAWLNTNKALHEQGAELIFTPKHYKELRELGKKAFTSLDEL
-301 QKRIFKEYE
+301 ENALKELEKRIRKEKR
-310 QGINATHQIST
+310 QNQSNKPQIST

-348 FDKELKTL
+348 FNKELKTL

-461 EPKARQEPSQELKTQ
+461 EPKPSQDITQSEKTQ

-482 KSQEQIDLE
+482 KSQTQMNLE
-491 IAQRLDEKKYWEQTD
+491 IVQKLDKKPIWEQTD
-506 TTTFYNI
+506 TRTFYNI
-513 LKRLEMRKKPQE
+513 LQRLEMRQEQQILE
-525 RKLDDLKYL
+525 RKLNEPKISCPSDF
-534 DGELN
+534 
-539 KPIIYG
+539 
-545 RHDLTKYAIN
+545 TSYAISKLN
-555 ELNKLIAKEIEK
+555 ELIAKEIEK
-567 EQANQTAQTPSSFDK
+567 EKEQPKPLSDDEKRREAELKEIERLKAQGKFNYNST
-582 EPEKSQEVFK
+582 KSQSQ
-592 EFKELCDYLE
+592 E
-602 KYHFLTT
+602 KGRKF
-609 DGKIN
+609 
-614 VAKRASELLK
+614 
-624 NKENHELLKAYHKT
+624 
-638 HYEVKKGGLEKLA
+638 
-651 KQYEQT
+651 
-657 KEISR
+657 

>member
-36 NPPKGY
+36 DPPKGY
-42 DAQRIKNEII
+42 DAQRIKNEIV

-109 IAIHRDEGHINDD
+109 IAIHRDEGHINDN

-179 GAKRIEPRVY
+179 GAKRIEPRAY
-189 AEMKEKER
+189 ARLKEQER
-197 ANQKALK
+197 QEKREIK

-218 QELESVKTELK
+218 QELET
-229 DTKKEKNLSKTAI
+229 TKKE
-242 KSAIKIA
+242 
-249 KVAWSNENKQRKE
+249 
-262 QGLAPIYNAN
+262 
-272 HYNSSE
+272 
-278 YLKGLENRTY
+278 
-288 KNNDEFLKALDEL
+288 LKALSANAIRKRVEQERKAWLNTNKALHEQGAELIFTPKHYKELRELDKGTFTSLDEL
-301 QKRIFKEYE
+301 ENALKELEKRIRKEKR
-310 QGINATHQIST
+310 QNQSNKPQIST

-348 FDKELKTL
+348 FNKELKTL

-399 LDSIK
+399 LDSLK

-461 EPKARQEPSQELKTQ
+461 EPKPSQDITQSEKTQ
-476 ETAPKA
+476 ENAPKV
-482 KSQEQIDLE
+482 KSQAQIDLE
-491 IAQRLDEKKYWEQTD
+491 NVEKIKNLQNNGFMIDNHNCDDLIRLAKKYKLLEVENRLKEHKKYNDEKYNRDHDKLTYPISSVNYNDIELIIEKIAKTIKQEQEQPKPLSD
-506 TTTFYNI
+506 DE
-513 LKRLEMRKKPQE
+513 KRREA
-525 RKLDDLKYL
+525 
-534 DGELN
+534 EL
-539 KPIIYG
+539 
-545 RHDLTKYAIN
+545 
-555 ELNKLIAKEIEK
+555 KEIERLR
-567 EQANQTAQTPSSFDK
+567 AQGKLNYNST
-582 EPEKSQEVFK
+582 KSQSQ
-592 EFKELCDYLE
+592 D
-602 KYHFLTT
+602 
-609 DGKIN
+609 
-614 VAKRASELLK
+614 
-624 NKENHELLKAYHKT
+624 
-638 HYEVKKGGLEKLA
+638 KG
-651 KQYEQT
+651 
-657 KEISR
+657 RNF